1 MKGVHM
7 RLGLISK
14 AVLTGALAITTL
26 AATGGAIAQAAP
38 KAPPAAPAAA
48 PAPAAAKAGP
58 KLASAA
64 GTLTSTVSGSF
75 TDAAGALG
83 SVTGSFT
90 PTKFTNKQG
99 QVLATGTLTS
109 TLTDSLGV
117 DLGTVQKTVSMPVQ
131 LPETAAANKD
141 AAALITCDVLNLV
154 LGPLH
159 LDLLG
164 LVVDLNRVVLDIVAQ
179 SGAGNLL
186 GNLLCA
192 ITNLLNGG
200 LNLPLGFIAD
210 LLNQILAIL
219 RL

>member
-1 MKGVHM
+1 M

-14 AVLTGALAITTL
+14 AVLAGALALTTA
-26 AATGGAIAQAAP
+26 AATGGAAAQ
-38 KAPPAAPAAA
+38 AA
-48 PAPAAAKAGP
+48 PAPAAPAAPAPVAAKAGP
-58 KLASAA
+58 QLSSAA
-64 GTLTSTVSGSF
+64 GSMTSEVTGSF
-75 TDAAGALG
+75 TDVLGGLG
-83 SVTGSFT
+83 SVTGTFT
-90 PTKFTNKQG
+90 PTKFANKQG
-99 QVLATGTLTS
+99 QILATGTLTS
-109 TLTDSLGV
+109 TLTDSLGA
-117 DLGTVQKTVSMPVQ
+117 DLGTVQKTVSLPVQ
-131 LPETAAANKD
+131 LPETAAANKN
-141 AAALITCDVLNLV
+141 AALATCDVLNLI

-164 LVVDLNRVVLDIVAQ
+164 LVVDLNRVILDVVAQ

-200 LNLPLGFIAD
+200 INLPLGFIAD

>member
-1 MKGVHM
+1 M
-7 RLGLISK
+7 RVGLISK
-14 AVLTGALAITTL
+14 AVLAGALAMTAV
-26 AATGGAIAQAAP
+26 AATGGAVAQAAP
-38 KAPPAAPAAA
+38 KAPA
-48 PAPAAAKAGP
+48 PAPAAAVAKAGP
-58 KLASAA
+58 QLESAA
-64 GTLTSTVSGSF
+64 GNLSSTVSGSF
-75 TDAAGALG
+75 TDVVGGLGA
-83 SVTGSFT
+83 VTGTFT
-90 PTKFTNKQG
+90 PSKFTTKQG
-99 QVLATGTLTS
+99 QVLATGILTS

-117 DLGTVQKTVSMPVQ
+117 DLGTVQKTVSMPVL
-131 LPETAAANKD
+131 LPETAAANK
-141 AAALITCDVLNLV
+141 AAPNAALITCDVLNLV

-200 LNLPLGFIAD
+200 LGLPLGFIAD

>member
-1 MKGVHM
+1 M
-7 RLGLISK
+7 RLQRIVTS
-14 AVLTGALAITTL
+14 AL
-26 AATGGAIAQAAP
+26 AATLALTVTAASGGAAQASPTAHAP
-38 KAPPAAPAAA
+38 APAAA
-48 PAPAAAKAGP
+48 PAAPTLESEAG
-58 KLASAA
+58 S
-64 GTLTSTVSGSF
+64 LTSTVSGSF
-75 TDAAGALG
+75 TDALGAPG
-83 SVTGSFT
+83 TVTGTFSPTEFT
-90 PTKFTNKQG
+90 EDNGKI
-99 QVLATGTLTS
+99 VAVGTLTS

-117 DLGTVQKTVSMPVQ
+117 DLGTVEKTVSLPVQ
-131 LPETAAANKD
+131 LPETAAASK
-141 AAALITCDVLNLV
+141 AAADALVACDVLNLV

-164 LVVDLNRVVLDIVAQ
+164 LVVDLNRVVLDVVAQ

-200 LNLPLGFIAD
+200 ISLPLAFLID